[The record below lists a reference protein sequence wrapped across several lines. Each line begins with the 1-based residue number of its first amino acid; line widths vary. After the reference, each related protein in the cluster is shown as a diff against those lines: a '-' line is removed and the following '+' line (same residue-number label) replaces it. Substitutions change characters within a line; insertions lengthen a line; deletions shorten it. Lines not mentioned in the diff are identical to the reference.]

1 MKMIAWFLI
10 GSIPASIF
18 LLILW
23 DAINFERPRSQ
34 PDPITRASRITAFA
48 TIAIFLAT
56 LAGAGV
62 AAFQWSALNRQ
73 ISIMEADQRPWVSM
87 SATPTIVGPLAA
99 MGNDVAMVP
108 LHFKIKNTG
117 KSPARHVGISLKMVG
132 LPRVSD
138 LLAEQERFCP
148 RDDPPLPK
156 GSKYIELSVF
166 PGDEYEIERPVFVD
180 PNEVQEIRDHN
191 ANKHLVVA
199 AIVGCINYHFID
211 GERMHR
217 TGIILN
223 LSRKVP
229 APDTS
234 FAIDLDAGRPVQPND
249 LNLTFSPFGNG
260 PAY

>member
-1 MKMIAWFLI
+1 MIAWLLI
-10 GSIPASIF
+10 GLVPASIF

-34 PDPITRASRITAFA
+34 PDAIIRASRITAFA
-48 TIAIFLAT
+48 TIAIFIAT

-62 AAFQWSALNRQ
+62 AAIQWTALNRQ

-87 SATPTIVGPLAA
+87 SAPPTIVGPLVA
-99 MGNDVAMVP
+99 MGNDVAMIP

-132 LPRVSD
+132 LPHVSD

-148 RDDPPLPK
+148 REDQPLPK

-166 PGDEYEIERPVFVD
+166 PGDEYEIQKPVFVD
-180 PNEVQEIRDHN
+180 PKDVQEIRDHN
-191 ANKHLVVA
+191 AKKHLVVA

-211 GERMHR
+211 DERTHR
-217 TGIILN
+217 TGIILT
-223 LSRKVP
+223 LLRKVP

-234 FAIDLDAGRPVQPND
+234 FAVDLDAGPVQPND